1 MSNFL
6 SLFGFEEGPSHLAS
20 SLECTEEFSS
30 MEKIEDRVK
39 RTSERI
45 KRINEEIN
53 NSTPKSSNKNS
64 KKQETPK
71 IRRSYIKKERIPVKV
86 EEYDEEDEE
95 MDENGDIRRSKR
107 GRKPKKTYS
116 PEKIEEKKSARKR
129 SLAADREEASKSVK
143 RGKYER
149 KSGKVVKDSE
159 KEESE
164 DSSAEESMTE
174 YEGEE
179 EGESE
184 SENDFDEEEEEES
197 SSSSSAEDSED
208 EYQPSSVARKG
219 KGRRILKDNFKTPN
233 GGDLNDEEVLE
244 KIKNGEIPETFVY
257 RSDSHSIFI
266 PKLRPDMIGGTGKDV
281 SIQSIP
287 AEFFKF
293 KRVRQKTKQ
302 DHADPQKVRE
312 LIRAIRKTPIIWD
325 QRLSCHQNKILVR
338 RAWIRIDQ
346 ELGEDDEY
354 SLNRRRQIWKNK
366 KDYYLN
372 IVQTDL
378 ERQWMFIKD
387 FEFYEPMVHFR
398 TANIKEKKANNE
410 KLVLGN
416 MSLTCKSD
424 DKSNV
429 MKFLLKSIH
438 DFGMCDEKLM
448 MLHQN
453 SIKNIFETNF
463 KNISAKY
470 SNVLSK

>member
-64 KKQETPK
+64 KKQDTPK

-86 EEYDEEDEE
+86 EEYEEEDEE

-149 KSGKVVKDSE
+149 KGGKVVKDSE

-184 SENDFDEEEEEES
+184 SENDFDEEEEEE
-197 SSSSSAEDSED
+197 
-208 EYQPSSVARKG
+208 R
-219 KGRRILKDNFKTPN
+219 
-233 GGDLNDEEVLE
+233 DLNDEEVLE

-346 ELGEDDEY
+346 DLGEDDEY

-398 TANIKEKKANNE
+398 TANIKEKKTNNE